1 MGPLRKHNNEL
12 LRLPE
17 DTMPMQGIEV
27 KRQVRLGRIDE
38 IKEGYEYNIE
48 QM

>member
-17 DTMPMQGIEV
+17 DTMPVQGKEV
-27 KRQVRLGRIDE
+27 KRHVRLRRIDE
-38 IKEGYEYNIE
+38 IKEGYEFNIE